1 MDHGTCQLCALQ
13 SHLTHACA
21 GLSPLA
27 LKLLRGWTATHVGS
41 PGSPPA
47 PIPLWVQAMLLVLYA
62 ALQATPPA
70 SMAVPQDP
78 RGAAP
83 ASQEGPGGT
92 QEPAATPNNAPQP
105 ESAAAVQQVHEG
117 QPLVMWW
124 HGQALVCRAHVAA
137 SLLLLPLLHVDC

>member
-1 MDHGTCQLCALQ
+1 MFWGTTGADLHWQHPSPQIASSYKDHEIALLCARQ
-13 SHLTHACA
+13 PHLTHSCA

-41 PGSPPA
+41 PESPPT
-47 PIPLWVQAMLLVLYA
+47 PIPLWVQAMLLVLYG

-78 RGAAP
+78 RGAAA

-92 QEPAATPNNAPQP
+92 QEPAATANSALQP
-105 ESAAAVQQVHEG
+105 ESVAAAQQVQEG
-117 QPLVMWW
+117 E
-124 HGQALVCRAHVAA
+124 
-137 SLLLLPLLHVDC
+137 PLLSVVT